1 MTLLFNIDF
10 IRSLNLFLIL
20 CFFILSCN
28 TKSDDTSSTAASL
41 LARESGADGC
51 TVAGISNQ
59 LKAGYTNVSTT
70 SQVVNTRLVGDT
82 YYAIVQ
88 VKGAQIATNIVFN
101 QVLSPNVYLSSSCP
115 LNLDSDT
122 RAITGTEYNLT
133 VVGSTTTISFLK
145 SGSYL
150 LYLYSKSNYQTDGLT
165 VIASGTAL
173 QSVSDSTLTDLLNG
187 TSSTST
193 FKFACDN
200 SSSTGICQNYYGLFS
215 DCLSGGTKQTSKC
228 TETNVVGSCK
238 LTTSSVG
245 TIVSVYTSPIIAN
258 TSAAQALCTSGTYQS
273 GTTVQ
278 TP

>member
-165 VIASGTAL
+165 VIATGTAL

-258 TSAAQALCTSGTYQS
+258 TSAAQALCTSGTYQG

>member
-165 VIASGTAL
+165 VIATGTAL